1 MIQRHNLMIRNCH
14 HHILRRKELEDE
26 ELLVHYYQIQQ
37 HFLADYCHNFQL
49 MTDGIVADYCNRF
62 LLTELELDEGLVA
75 VGWIHSHHHHRKGL
89 VLVSQMID
97 PVAIDHSLMTIL
109 VGLLILQ
116 RILQRWKELMDE
128 IVVVETIRIHRRKD
142 GEGLLG
148 HYHNWVKPT
157 VFVVDHHMI
166 LVVVVVGLMIH
177 ILLTKMDEEE
187 AAEFHRIHHL
197 RKELELA
204 VVHYH
209 ILVVVVVVRMSHNL
223 SRKVPVQWG

>member
-62 LLTELELDEGLVA
+62 LLTELDEELVP
-75 VGWIHSHHHHRKGL
+75 GWIHSHHHRKGL

-109 VGLLILQ
+109 VG
-116 RILQRWKELMDE
+116 
-128 IVVVETIRIHRRKD
+128 
-142 GEGLLG
+142 
-148 HYHNWVKPT
+148 
-157 VFVVDHHMI
+157 
-166 LVVVVVGLMIH
+166 
-177 ILLTKMDEEE
+177 
-187 AAEFHRIHHL
+187 
-197 RKELELA
+197 
-204 VVHYH
+204 
-209 ILVVVVVVRMSHNL
+209 
-223 SRKVPVQWG
+223 